1 MNITATLLTATFS
14 LFLASVASAQ
24 MIIDKWTFDSATTQT
39 GINGMVQNNW
49 TTAGPNSVPSEGVLR
64 YATSG
69 NNNSASMAGGAIAT
83 STISSLT
90 LTVDLT
96 DMNIANQV
104 VFQFGKTGGAGN
116 MEVEFNNFSSNNQFS
131 LDVEGGGIT
140 LDPASI
146 LDQDNF
152 SGAIPLVVAVTWDFE
167 NNLMSYNVT
176 GSATA
181 FESVTADLSGITSID
196 TFRVRGTTV
205 ADNLTYLDLNTV
217 TIQTIPEPSSL
228 MLLGLAFLAGI
239 PMFRRLKR

>member
-24 MIIDKWTFDSATTQT
+24 LIIEQWTFDSLNPQI
-39 GINGMVQNNW
+39 GINGMDINKW
-49 TTAGPNSVPSEGVLR
+49 TTAGPNSVPSAGVLR
-64 YATSG
+64 YATDG
-69 NNNSASMAGGAIAT
+69 NSDSAPMAGGAIAT

-104 VFQFGKTGGAGN
+104 VFQFGTTGGTGA
-116 MEVEFNNFSSNNQFS
+116 MEVEFNTFGNSDFS
-131 LDVEGGGIT
+131 LDVEGNGIT
-140 LDPASI
+140 LDPGSI
-146 LDQDNF
+146 LRQDNF
-152 SGAIPLVVAVTWDFE
+152 PGAIPLVVAVTWDFA
-167 NNLMSYNVT
+167 NSLMSYNVT
-176 GSATA
+176 GSATDSQSIA
-181 FESVTADLSGITSID
+181 ADLSAITSID
-196 TFRVRGTTV
+196 SFRVRGNTMQ
-205 ADNLTYLDLNTV
+205 ADGTYLDLDTV

>member
-24 MIIDKWTFDSATTQT
+24 LIIEQWTFDSLNPQT
-39 GINGMVQNNW
+39 GINGMTQNNW
-49 TTAGPNSVPSEGVLR
+49 TAAGPNSVPSAGVLR
-64 YATSG
+64 YATGG
-69 NNNSASMAGGAIAT
+69 NSDFAMMAGGAIAT

-104 VFQFGKTGGAGN
+104 VFQFGTTGGTGA
-116 MEVEFNNFSSNNQFS
+116 MEVEFNTFGNSYFS
-131 LDVEGGGIT
+131 LDVEGNGIT
-140 LDPASI
+140 LDPGSI
-146 LDQDNF
+146 LRQDNF
-152 SGAIPLVVAVTWDFE
+152 PGAIPLVVAVTWDFA
-167 NNLMSYNVT
+167 NSLMSYNVT
-176 GSATA
+176 GSATDSQSIA
-181 FESVTADLSGITSID
+181 ANLSAITSID
-196 TFRVRGTTV
+196 SFRVRGQ
-205 ADNLTYLDLNTV
+205 ASPTYLDLDTV